1 MRLQQMVICLM
12 GGAVLSGCAAINK
25 LADKSQPLVAA
36 EPLSITAASFNGVTD
51 KKLFLGS
58 AATDSVRK
66 CTAFLNKLV
75 VTQNSVNTV
84 SDVSALTLSGLA
96 TVLKSINTVHALT
109 ASSALVTGS
118 KSAIN
123 SNIYAEASI
132 STFQM
137 ALQRTYYKAM
147 TDYVDDLDKASD
159 TAINIGVELSRIE
172 TIHSNCSLSAAR
184 SSIEATIG
192 AKAKK
197 EGGELNQPGAAAPIA
212 PAPAGVA
219 APGRSSGSG
228 TSSGSPPGSMIE

>member
-1 MRLQQMVICLM
+1 MRLKQTVLCLM
-12 GGAVLSGCAAINK
+12 SGAVLSGCTAINK

-36 EPLSITAASFNGVTD
+36 EPLSITAASVNDATD

-66 CTAFLNKLV
+66 CTAFLNRLV

-84 SDVSALTLSGLA
+84 GDVSALTLSGLA

-192 AKAKK
+192 AKGKK
-197 EGGELNQPGAAAPIA
+197 ESNEPDQPGT
-212 PAPAGVA
+212 PAPGS
-219 APGRSSGSG
+219 SSGSG